1 MIDSRLFYNCRHQDF
16 QDLGIFKIEVL
27 VGVGNANHT
36 YIPLKG
42 ESGFRGFSG
51 FSGLGCW

>member
-1 MIDSRLFYNCRHQDF
+1 
-16 QDLGIFKIEVL
+16 LGIFKIEVL
-27 VGVGNANHT
+27 VGVGNANHP

-51 FSGLGCW
+51 FSGLGCWWVSEMLISFAFYK